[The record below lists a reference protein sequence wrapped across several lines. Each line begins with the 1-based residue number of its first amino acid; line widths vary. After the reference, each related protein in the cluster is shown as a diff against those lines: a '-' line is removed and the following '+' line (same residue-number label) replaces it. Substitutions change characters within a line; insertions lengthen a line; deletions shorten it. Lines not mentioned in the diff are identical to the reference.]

1 MRPPQPVLLQSVIVK
16 VMLPVRCRLVVTSTS
31 AAFTA
36 SSGRIGLILVLQFL
50 QLLLLV
56 LLLTVVF
63 ARLAVLALRI

>member
-16 VMLPVRCRLVVTSTS
+16 VMLPVGCRLVVTSTS

-36 SSGRIGLILVLQFL
+36 SSGRIRLILALQFL
-50 QLLLLV
+50 QL